1 MKSPFVADKEV
12 EVLGRWKITFVVP
25 LTQVSL
31 VWNGSLVALL
41 RTLTMLGLPSDA
53 PVLHSIQNEVL
64 WRIRR
69 LTYRQLAYLVDWI
82 AFQRK
87 RG

>member
-1 MKSPFVADKEV
+1 MDDYLV
-12 EVLGRWKITFVVP
+12 VLA
-25 LTQVSL
+25 QVSS

-41 RTLTMLGLPSDA
+41 RTLTMLGVPSDA

-69 LTYRQLAYLVDWI
+69 LTYRQLAYLVDWV

>member
-1 MKSPFVADKEV
+1 MEDY
-12 EVLGRWKITFVVP
+12 LVV
-25 LTQVSL
+25 LTQVSS

-41 RTLTMLGLPSDA
+41 RTLTMLGVPSDA
-53 PVLHSIQNEVL
+53 PVLQSIQNEVL

-69 LTYRQLAYLVDWI
+69 LTYRQLAYLADWV